1 MEIILYG
8 LGIVLSAALLFLVWT
23 ILHEFSHAYFAK
35 RYAPIEKFVF
45 YLYPHKHDGK
55 FYWARVQWFYK
66 KDVKINITP
75 NQMALIYFA
84 PRWADLLACGMFCL
98 TGLLTGPF
106 QWLWAVIWFGGILDL
121 ANGSLG
127 LRKHSDLKGYSYHW
141 NINPWVFRIGGFV
154 LCAISLF
161 IGGIALL

>member
-8 LGIVLSAALLFLVWT
+8 LGAIISAGLLFLLWAT
-23 ILHEFSHAYFAK
+23 LHELSHAYFVR
-35 RYAPIEKFVF
+35 RYAPIEKINF

-84 PRWADLLACGMFCL
+84 PRWADGLACVMFCL
-98 TGLLTGPF
+98 TGLLTGPL
-106 QWLWAVIWFGGILDL
+106 QWVWAVLWLGGIIDL
-121 ANGSLG
+121 VVGSFG
-127 LRKHSDLKGYSYHW
+127 IRKFSDLEGYSHHW
-141 NINPWVFRIGGFV
+141 GINPWVFRIAQFS
-154 LCAISLF
+154 LCIISLF
-161 IGGIALL
+161 VGGIALL